1 MEDLKKKAKL
11 GVLGEIRGL
20 ASKLMQDG
28 LSGKMQKVMVAAQ
41 DKEGLK
47 EGLEKAKDVLDQMP
61 KKDENPEEMMEGSDY
76 EESQESPEE
85 ESSEQESDQEM
96 SVEDI
101 EQQIKE
107 LEKKKLALMKKA

>member
-61 KKDENPEEMMEGSDY
+61 KKDESEEPEEMMEESLEQ
-76 EESQESPEE
+76 EENEMPEE
-85 ESSEQESDQEM
+85 ESL
-96 SVEDI
+96 EDI

-107 LEKKKLALMKKA
+107 LEEKKLALMKKA

>member
-61 KKDENPEEMMEGSDY
+61 KKDEELESEELLENS
-76 EESQESPEE
+76 EE
-85 ESSEQESDQEM
+85 ESSEESSHEEE
-96 SVEDI
+96 SLEEI

-107 LEKKKLALMKKA
+107 LQEKKLALMKKA

>member
-11 GVLGEIRGL
+11 GVLGEIRGM

-28 LSGKMQKVMVAAQ
+28 LGHKMQKVMVAAQ

-47 EGLEKAKDVLDQMP
+47 EGLEKAKDILGDLP
-61 KKDENPEEMMEGSDY
+61 KKDEEMSEGNDY

-85 ESSEQESDQEM
+85 ESSEQESSDEM

-101 EQQIKE
+101 EQQIKD
-107 LEKKKLALMKKA
+107 LEEKKLALLKKA